1 MDTELFKEWFQ
12 AFSQAAGITLHVE
25 NIYGDNSH
33 HIIESC
39 FKGLARSLR
48 SALEIDPRSIV
59 KQYSFYKRL
68 IIKLMKVTI
77 VDYNSGNISSVI
89 NSFKEVAKN
98 KVKIEVTAELDTR
111 LNQVT
116 N

>member
-48 SALEIDPRSIV
+48 AALEIDP
-59 KQYSFYKRL
+59 KNKKCDSFYQRDHYKKRNE
-68 IIKLMKVTI
+68 
-77 VDYNSGNISSVI
+77 YCNH
-89 NSFKEVAKN
+89 
-98 KVKIEVTAELDTR
+98 
-111 LNQVT
+111 
-116 N
+116 